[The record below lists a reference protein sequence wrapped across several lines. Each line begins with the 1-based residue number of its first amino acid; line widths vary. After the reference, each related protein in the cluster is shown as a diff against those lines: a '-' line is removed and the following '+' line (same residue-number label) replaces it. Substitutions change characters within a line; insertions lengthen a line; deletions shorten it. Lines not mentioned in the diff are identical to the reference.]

1 MSIQFHQDSN
11 EEPFEDSNGA
21 LPASFFKLTGLNS
34 LRLVSKN
41 LNGIQPTIARMKN
54 LKHLYLESLA
64 NLTSLPLMTVHLTGI
79 THLSLKGSASLFDSG
94 DVQNGPVE
102 PGTERMIW
110 MIRSL
115 PNLVDLNLDECG
127 IKEFPLIE
135 GMSATTNL
143 KRLSINNNPDM
154 SVKRGLASFEGLEEL
169 SMRNCNM
176 PCLSSSVSCLSQL
189 KCLDV
194 SSNGMVECHGL
205 GKLTNLRTLKAS
217 DNPFPGFPKDLL
229 SIKNIEN
236 IILTGCTYLEIVASL
251 SDVAEKLPCLK
262 KIDVRK
268 GEKGRF
274 QEMSKVWLTQLNDI
288 YVNKYNRLSNVVTFD

>member
-1 MSIQFHQDSN
+1 
-11 EEPFEDSNGA
+11 
-21 LPASFFKLTGLNS
+21 
-34 LRLVSKN
+34 
-41 LNGIQPTIARMKN
+41 MKN
-54 LKHLYLESLA
+54 LEHLYLESLT

-79 THLSLKGSASLFDSG
+79 THLSLKGSASLFGSG
-94 DVQNGPVE
+94 DIQDGPIE

-115 PNLVDLNLDECG
+115 PNLVELNLDECG
-127 IKEFPLIE
+127 IKEFPTIE

-143 KRLSINNNPDM
+143 KKLSMNNNPDM
-154 SVKRGLASFEGLEEL
+154 SIKRGLASFEGLEEL

-176 PCLSSSVSCLSQL
+176 PCLSSAVSCLSEL
-189 KCLDV
+189 RYLDV

-217 DNPFPGFPKDLL
+217 DNPFPGFPKDILL
-229 SIKNIEN
+229 IENIQN

-251 SDVAEKLPCLK
+251 SDVADKLPFLN

-268 GEKGRF
+268 GDKGRF
-274 QEMSKVWLTQLNDI
+274 QEMSKQWLAQLNDI
-288 YVNKYNRLSNVVTFD
+288 YVNQYNRVSHVVIFD